1 MRKFLVALVC
11 VVAVS
16 AQAQSLGNPIGIIIP
31 SPLGIVVTVGS
42 WIFQGKQKL
51 YYIEVEGRGAN
62 QQEARENG
70 FRLAVEQ
77 AIGTVIASE
86 TNVQQGR
93 VSRDEII
100 SYAAGHVDHFEIVN
114 TELAGNGYQV
124 RMKVWV
130 ARSVISERLLIESE
144 TDGQIPGD
152 RASVAVGTINYANSQ
167 GDRLTGTVLRD
178 WPHRSFDI
186 RVDPS
191 TVTQDSYRR
200 AVLTI
205 PVVVT
210 LNDTYAN
217 SLYAAMQIRRN
228 QPVDS
233 VRLQQLYTTLVGSNP
248 TLEITILNRQQQRLQ
263 IQCYSVPELD
273 HQVNYQVPN
282 QYFVEFRN
290 QYLLMNTRL
299 KLSIPVQMPVTS
311 QSLES
316 MDSVNARI
324 IRKSDC
330 K

>member
-1 MRKFLVALVC
+1 MRKFLAALVC
-11 VVAVS
+11 AVAVS
-16 AQAQSLGNPIGIIIP
+16 AQAQVPVTPAGLLMP
-31 SPLGIVVTVGS
+31 SPLGMVITVGS

-51 YYIEVEGRGAN
+51 YYIEVEGRGAT

-86 TNVQQGR
+86 TEVRQGR
-93 VSRDEII
+93 ISRDEII
-100 SYAAGHVDHFEIVN
+100 SYAAGHVDHFEIVSATAN
-114 TELAGNGYQV
+114 TVQ
-124 RMKVWV
+124 MKVWV
-130 ARSVISERLLIESE
+130 ARSVISERLLIKSE
-144 TDGQIPGD
+144 TDGSIPGE

-167 GDRLTGTVLRD
+167 GDRLTGAVLRD
-178 WPHRSFDI
+178 WPHRSFDV

-205 PVVVT
+205 PVVVA
-210 LNDTYAN
+210 LNDTYAD

-233 VRLQQLYTTLVGSNP
+233 VRLQQLYTALVGSEP

-263 IQCYSVPELD
+263 IQCYSVPELN
-273 HQVNYQVPN
+273 HQVSYQVPD

-290 QYLLMNTRL
+290 QYLVMNTRL
-299 KLSIPVQMPVTS
+299 KLSVPIQMPVTS
-311 QSLES
+311 QSLEA
-316 MDSVNARI
+316 MDSVKARI
-324 IRKSDC
+324 VRKSDC
-330 K
+330 R